1 MSWESSRRGRI
12 LGLLLPSDTDPV
24 RAVNEDRQRRV
35 LVKADLGNEPR
46 SRPSCAVHMPPF
58 TAQALQASRRPP
70 EGFPE
75 LGEGRSHA
83 ALSPGDRS
91 VHRVTNMTHEEPLN
105 PSQQLSTLVVML
117 AGDAGD
123 ETAKVRRLGSV
134 ASQRGEES
142 QAVMRAPP
150 GRR

>member
-1 MSWESSRRGRI
+1 M
-12 LGLLLPSDTDPV
+12 
-24 RAVNEDRQRRV
+24 
-35 LVKADLGNEPR
+35 
-46 SRPSCAVHMPPF
+46 
-58 TAQALQASRRPP
+58 
-70 EGFPE
+70 
-75 LGEGRSHA
+75 
-83 ALSPGDRS
+83 
-91 VHRVTNMTHEEPLN
+91 TNMTHEEPLN
-105 PSQQLSTLVVML
+105 LSQQLSMLVVML